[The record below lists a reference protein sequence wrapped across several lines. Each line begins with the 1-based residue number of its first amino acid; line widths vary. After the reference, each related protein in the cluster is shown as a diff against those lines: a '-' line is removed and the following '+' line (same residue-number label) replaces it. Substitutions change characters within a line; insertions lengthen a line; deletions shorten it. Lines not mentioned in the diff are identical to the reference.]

1 MYFPFFPIPLRE
13 NQFSCNLTRQGS
25 KKIIVG
31 SFFHLLDWKVL
42 FLLRLTAITRSF
54 SSAKCWPPLTI
65 SAPAPLASASIRA
78 GAGATKKQDSGGG
91 GGGGTH
97 YNNVCWYTGHWLGWD
112 NNGDGAGLEQGV
124 HKYLCCYLPPNH
136 PHEHHQPS
144 HQLHHS
150 WKQGQTYYTM

>member
-112 NNGDGAGLEQGV
+112 NNGDGAGLDTVSIFRCLLLFTLVEIWFMGS
-124 HKYLCCYLPPNH
+124 KGYKLTGTSKGR
-136 PHEHHQPS
+136 S
-144 HQLHHS
+144 HS
-150 WKQGQTYYTM
+150 K